1 MKQKYTILK
10 DEKTGG
16 LTIREHAELSKD
28 MFSLICEET
37 YEAGTVKSAMD
48 ESKPVLIDT
57 LRTPNLYPISEYIGQ
72 IADAVIQLYDPTAGK
87 VETGPVELVFDDVE
101 LFKKEEP
108 PTDATN
114 EASVEIE
121 DLLED
126 NDEVDIEP
134 GPEKPASDSSLDI
147 PIDTSDDASHE
158 SPDDTN
164 SLA

>member
-37 YEAGTVKSAMD
+37 YEAETIKSAMD
-48 ESKPVLIDT
+48 ESKTVIIDT

-72 IADAVIQLYDPTAGK
+72 IADAVIQLYDPAAGQ
-87 VETGPVELVFDDVE
+87 VDPGPVELVFDDVE

-108 PTDATN
+108 PGDMVN

-126 NDEVDIEP
+126 SDDVDVEP